1 MVSIILKI
9 KRSIITGK
17 ATKVD
22 TKLDITYLL
31 KMLNLGI
38 VIPTYNE
45 IDNINILLNSL
56 TTELE
61 STELKTRILIMDDS
75 SPDGTGAEITKW
87 IAEHDFKNTIIE
99 LHTREGKQGL
109 ASAYTQGF
117 SYLIER
123 FGPEFLLS
131 MDADMSHNPEY
142 IEGMMQKIR
151 NENLDLVV
159 GSRYVK
165 GGGVVN
171 WSWFRKLIS
180 RGGSIYAKSVLGMS
194 INDLT
199 GGYNLYR
206 KNIFQKLD
214 LDNIKAQGY
223 LFQIEMKYR
232 TAQNK
237 FILGEYPIIFA
248 DRINGQSKISK
259 FIIIEALLGT
269 IGLRFSEIAVPNLD
283 MSEVIVKNQ
292 NQN

>member
-1 MVSIILKI
+1 
-9 KRSIITGK
+9 
-17 ATKVD
+17 
-22 TKLDITYLL
+22 
-31 KMLNLGI
+31 MLNLGI

-45 IDNINILLNSL
+45 IDNIDTLLNSL
-56 TTELE
+56 TLELE

-75 SPDGTGAEITKW
+75 SPDGTGEKITKW
-87 IAEHDFKNTIIE
+87 IKDHDFKNTIIE
-99 LHTREGKQGL
+99 LHTRAGKQGL

-123 FGPEFLLS
+123 FQPEFLLS

-142 IEGMMQKIR
+142 IEGMVNKMK

-159 GSRYVK
+159 GSRYIK

-171 WSWFRKLIS
+171 WGWIRKLIS
-180 RGGSIYAKSVLGMS
+180 RGGSIYAKKVLGMN

-199 GGYNLYR
+199 GGFNLYR
-206 KNIFQKLD
+206 RSVFNRLD

-248 DRINGQSKISK
+248 DRVNGQSKISK

-269 IGLRFSEIAVPNLD
+269 IGLRFSEIAVANLD
-283 MSEVIVKNQ
+283 ISDVIVKNQ
-292 NQN
+292 NQNIFDKTV